1 MATVRTGRTAR
12 WAHQPALGSLPGRP
26 PAAGPADRAHVT
38 PASQLPGA
46 RRRARRWR
54 GLLGTTNTG
63 GTAGRA
69 RAPGRLA
76 AAGSPAVS
84 PRPGSEGIA
93 GQYARGRA
101 PKRAWPTAEAPG
113 RESGLRSRL
122 GASAA
127 LERGPAGRPGA
138 EPGRAP
144 DAAAGTAAV
153 GRGGLGSG
161 GVTGRAVGGPAA
173 AEGRGC
179 CGLAGRSAARR
190 GGPTAAA
197 APQPHKERRP
207 GPRPHGPE
215 GPWWPRRDPGRV
227 ARGRGTSCLGPR
239 PGPLPEGFEAAGPRA
254 PSARRLRAQ
263 RLPPYSPA
271 RWGDRRCQ
279 QLFAPQL
286 GRSPSAS
293 KSSGLVRPWPRL
305 SPVGSRR
312 QSPGVAPPSLEAAL
326 PVGPQHPSFLGSA
339 PLPGTLPLPPRP
351 APSLAHPPPLLLPYT
366 PPPTPP
372 RSRRGWAG
380 SSLLVPPLI
389 RHFAL
394 LQPIKEANSASS
406 AKVANVVTVTTRPPF
421 PAERT
426 QHSIHVSQLLKGD
439 GRFSLSNCLSWDA
452 LPVIRVTGWRLRP

>member
-1 MATVRTGRTAR
+1 M
-12 WAHQPALGSLPGRP
+12 
-26 PAAGPADRAHVT
+26 
-38 PASQLPGA
+38 PGA
-46 RRRARRWR
+46 GHLSGHGPQPKHR
-54 GLLGTTNTG
+54 G
-63 GTAGRA
+63 A
-69 RAPGRLA
+69 
-76 AAGSPAVS
+76 SP
-84 PRPGSEGIA
+84 
-93 GQYARGRA
+93 
-101 PKRAWPTAEAPG
+101 
-113 RESGLRSRL
+113 
-122 GASAA
+122 ASAA
-127 LERGPAGRPGA
+127 GWVRARPWSAGPRADPERSPGA
-138 EPGRAP
+138 PPTLRRGRQP
-144 DAAAGTAAV
+144 W

-173 AEGRGC
+173 AESVTEGDGRRVGI
-179 CGLAGRSAARR
+179 AGRPGVAAVAGSRGAR
-190 GGPTAAA
+190 LRGGGGPTAAA

>member
-1 MATVRTGRTAR
+1 MSGLHRPLYYCGSSLPLANTRFPYLPVQQRGIKGCARVCLPLPAGRTAR

-153 GRGGLGSG
+153 GAGRPRKWGCHRASCRR
-161 GVTGRAVGGPAA
+161 TG
-173 AEGRGC
+173 GRGV
-179 CGLAGRSAARR
+179 GHR
-190 GGPTAAA
+190 G
-197 APQPHKERRP
+197 
-207 GPRPHGPE
+207 
-215 GPWWPRRDPGRV
+215 
-227 ARGRGTSCLGPR
+227 
-239 PGPLPEGFEAAGPRA
+239 
-254 PSARRLRAQ
+254 
-263 RLPPYSPA
+263 
-271 RWGDRRCQ
+271 
-279 QLFAPQL
+279 
-286 GRSPSAS
+286 
-293 KSSGLVRPWPRL
+293 
-305 SPVGSRR
+305 
-312 QSPGVAPPSLEAAL
+312 
-326 PVGPQHPSFLGSA
+326 
-339 PLPGTLPLPPRP
+339 
-351 APSLAHPPPLLLPYT
+351 
-366 PPPTPP
+366 
-372 RSRRGWAG
+372 
-380 SSLLVPPLI
+380 
-389 RHFAL
+389 
-394 LQPIKEANSASS
+394 
-406 AKVANVVTVTTRPPF
+406 
-421 PAERT
+421 
-426 QHSIHVSQLLKGD
+426 
-439 GRFSLSNCLSWDA
+439 
-452 LPVIRVTGWRLRP
+452 